1 MSQMERV
8 QYRPYIDQRRYH
20 YGFMVGLHTQ
30 DYEFVNNGFITPSG
44 ESWFA
49 DIASYS
55 PGFSVGILGELY
67 LTEHLSLRLIPTLHF
82 GDKKVIFKE
91 QATGEE
97 QSQTMKNTVLSFP
110 LDLKYNATRFN
121 NYRPYVMVGI
131 NPAFDLTKKKDQAL
145 LTKNFNVYAEIGFGC
160 DFYLPFFKFIPELKF
175 CFGLLDIL
183 QKDRADLKDANMLKY
198 TQSLDRV
205 SSKMIVLSFYFE

>member
-1 MSQMERV
+1 MKKIILLLCFVILALPVMSQMERV

-91 QATGEE
+91 QTTGEE
-97 QSQTMKNTVLSFP
+97 QSQTMKNPKFQT
-110 LDLKYNATRFN
+110 TR
-121 NYRPYVMVGI
+121 
-131 NPAFDLTKKKDQAL
+131 
-145 LTKNFNVYAEIGFGC
+145 
-160 DFYLPFFKFIPELKF
+160 
-175 CFGLLDIL
+175 
-183 QKDRADLKDANMLKY
+183 
-198 TQSLDRV
+198 
-205 SSKMIVLSFYFE
+205 